1 MLPGILK
8 HIAAS
13 RETVID
19 LQRTLVSIPAV
30 GPDNGGQGE
39 RAKAD
44 FMLAWL
50 KDHGVTDV
58 TEYQAPDDRVPCG
71 HRPSI
76 KAVIPGQDTSRTF
89 WVISHLD
96 VVPPGDLSLWATD
109 PFTLSVEGDVLV
121 GRGVE
126 DNHQGVVASLLLAKA
141 IVENKATPPMNY
153 GMLLVADEENGSKY
167 GLDWLLKNHPEI
179 FGKNDLYLI
188 PDFGIPSSEMVEIAE
203 KSMLWLRITLSG
215 KQCHASSPEEGVNT
229 LVATAAFIL
238 RLTKLHDRFPAVNEL
253 FKPANSTF
261 QPTKKEANVE
271 NVNTIPGRDVF
282 YMDCRVLPQYELD
295 DVLETVYEMGRDICK
310 TYGVTAE
317 YHIVQKEQAAP
328 ATPKDA
334 EIVTRLLPAVK
345 SVYGGSPRP
354 MGVGGGTVAA
364 YLRRAGLD
372 AAVWAT
378 WTPNAHQPNE
388 RTLIKYNIGDAQ
400 VIATVLF
407 DGELKA

>member
-1 MLPGILK
+1 MLSGLLD
-8 HIAAS
+8 HISAS

-19 LQRTLVSIPAV
+19 LQRLLVSIPAV
-30 GPDNGGQGE
+30 GPDNGGAGE

-44 FMLAWL
+44 AMLAWL
-50 KDHGVTDV
+50 AANGVADV
-58 TEYQAPDDRVPCG
+58 VEYRAPDPRVPCG
-71 HRPSI
+71 HRPTI
-76 KAVIPGQDTSRTF
+76 KAVIPGRDTSRTF

-96 VVPPGDLSLWATD
+96 VVPPGDISLWSSD
-109 PFTLSVEGDVLV
+109 PFELKVDGEALV

-126 DNHQGVVASLLLAKA
+126 DNHQGVVASLLVGKALAA
-141 IVENKATPPMNY
+141 AGEVPPMNF
-153 GMLLVADEENGSKY
+153 GMLLVADEENGSKF
-167 GLDWLLKNHPEI
+167 GLDWMLKNHPEV
-179 FGKNDLYLI
+179 FGKNDLFLI
-188 PDFGIPSSEMVEIAE
+188 PDFGIPSSEMVEVAE
-203 KSMLWLRITLSG
+203 KSMLWLKITLSG

-295 DVLETVYEMGRDICK
+295 DVLEAIYEMGRDICK
-310 TYGVTAE
+310 TYGVTAQ
-317 YHIVQKEQAAP
+317 YDIVQKEQAAP
-328 ATPKDA
+328 ATPRDA
-334 EIVTRLLPAVK
+334 EIVTRLLGAVK
-345 SVYGGSPRP
+345 AVYGGEPRP

-378 WTPNAHQPNE
+378 WVPNAHQPNE
-388 RTLIKYNIGDAQ
+388 RSLIKNNIGDAL
-400 VIATVLF
+400 VIARALY
-407 DGELKA
+407 GQEG

>member
-1 MLPGILK
+1 MLSGILE
-8 HIAAS
+8 HISAS
-13 RETVID
+13 RDQVVD
-19 LQRTLVSIPAV
+19 LQRILVSIPAV
-30 GPDNGGQGE
+30 GPDNGGLGE

-44 FMLAWL
+44 AMLAWL
-50 KDHGVTDV
+50 KEHGVTDV
-58 TEYQAPDDRVPCG
+58 TEYRAPDERVPCG

-76 KAVIPGQDTSRTF
+76 KAVIPGQDASRTF

-96 VVPPGDLSLWATD
+96 VVPPGDMALWGTK
-109 PFTLSVEGDVLV
+109 PFELAVDGDALV

-126 DNHQGVVASLLLAKA
+126 DNHQGVVASLLLADAMVKTGA
-141 IVENKATPPMNY
+141 VPPVNY
-153 GMLLVADEENGSKY
+153 GMLLVADEENGSKF
-167 GLDWLLKNHPEI
+167 GLEWLLKNHPEI

-295 DVLETVYEMGRDICK
+295 DVLEAVYEMGREICA

-328 ATPKDA
+328 ATPKNA
-334 EIVTRLLPAVK
+334 EIVTRVLRGVEA
-345 SVYGGSPRP
+345 VYGGKPRP

-372 AAVWAT
+372 AVVWAT
-378 WTPNAHQPNE
+378 WVPNAHQPNE
-388 RTLIKYNIGDAQ
+388 RSLIKNNIGDAK
-400 VIATVLF
+400 VMATVLF
-407 DGELKA
+407 DETSGA

>member
-1 MLPGILK
+1 MLSGILE

-13 RETVID
+13 RDTVVD

-44 FMLAWL
+44 AMLAWF
-50 KDHGVTDV
+50 KTHGISDV
-58 TEYQAPDDRVPCG
+58 TEYQAPDNRVPHG

-76 KAVIPGQDTSRTF
+76 KAVIPGEDTSRTF

-96 VVPPGDLSLWATD
+96 IVPPGDMTLWATD
-109 PFTLSVEGDVLV
+109 PYELSVDGDVLV

-126 DNHQGVVASLLLAKA
+126 DNHQGVVASLLVAKA
-141 IVENKATPPMNY
+141 LAERGAVPPMNF

-167 GLDWLLKNHPEI
+167 GLEWLLKNHPEI
-179 FGKNDLYLI
+179 FGKDDLYLI
-188 PDFGIPSSEMVEIAE
+188 PDFGIPSSEMVEVAE
-203 KSMLWLRITLSG
+203 KSMLWLKITLSG
-215 KQCHASSPEEGVNT
+215 KQCHASSPEDGVNT
-229 LVATAAFIL
+229 LVAAAAFIL
-238 RLTKLHDRFPAVNEL
+238 RLTKLHDMFPAVNEL

-282 YMDCRVLPQYELD
+282 YVDCRVLPQYDLE
-295 DVLETVYEMGRDICK
+295 DVLEAVYEMGREISA

-317 YHIVQKEQAAP
+317 YHVVQKEQAAP

-334 EIVTRLLPAVK
+334 EIVARLIKAVK
-345 SVYGGSPRP
+345 GVYGGNPRA

-388 RTLIKYNIGDAQ
+388 RSLIKNNIGDAQ
-400 VIATVLF
+400 VVAAALF
-407 DGELKA
+407 DTAS

>member
-1 MLPGILK
+1 MPAELLRS
-8 HIAAS
+8 IAAS
-13 RETVID
+13 RDVVVN
-19 LQRTLVSIPAV
+19 LQRAMVAIPAV
-30 GPDNGGQGE
+30 GPDNGGHGE

-44 FMLAWL
+44 FMLGWL
-50 KDHGVTDV
+50 AEHGITDV
-58 TEYQAPDDRVPCG
+58 EEFRAPDRRVPCG

-76 KAVIPGQDTSRTF
+76 KAVVPGKDASRTL

-96 VVPPGDLSLWATD
+96 VVPPGDPTLWTGD
-109 PFTLSVEGDVLV
+109 PFEMVLDGEAMV

-126 DNHQGVVASLLLAKA
+126 DNHQGVVASLLVAKGL
-141 IVENKATPPMNY
+141 VELGITPPVNY
-153 GMLLVADEENGSKY
+153 GVLLVADEENGSKY
-167 GLDWLLKNHPEI
+167 GLDWLLKNHPEL
-179 FGKNDLYLI
+179 FGGNDLYII
-188 PDFGIPSSEMVEIAE
+188 PDFGIPSSEMVEVAE
-203 KSMLWLRITLSG
+203 KSMLWLKITLSG

-229 LVATAAFIL
+229 LVASAAFIL

-282 YMDCRVLPQYELD
+282 YIDCRVLPQYDLD
-295 DVLETVYEMGRDICK
+295 DVLEAVYEMGREICQS
-310 TYGVTAE
+310 YGVTAQ
-317 YHIVQKEQAAP
+317 YDLVQKEQAAP

-334 EIVTRLLPAVK
+334 PVVRRVLRAVK
-345 SVYGGSPRP
+345 EVYGGTPRP

-372 AAVWAT
+372 AVVWAT

-388 RTLIKYNIGDAQ
+388 RSLIKNNIGDAQ
-400 VIATVLF
+400 VIARALF
-407 DGELKA
+407 DQQD